1 MFGKRATFFPPSVQG
16 ALRKSIFLG
25 SSLFLGVSAG
35 LFGFASSAAAI
46 ETIIFRYNATEVTI
60 TLDELERFAAGAD
73 IQKLTELL
81 QDRVTETQNAAGS
94 TVQLVRDALVQQIR
108 ISDSFRADVTSFLD
122 GSTGE
127 FLLMQLERVLSGAT
141 PGARGDLDDL
151 QKSVEASI
159 DDDGYISALEVA
171 KRYPQQTVRINASG
185 LTGTVNDVALFL
197 EKIEPVLQSLRSVL
211 EDLICDCN
219 NAEANGLPADARAAN
234 CQVPESLVQESSE
247 PQAHKQ
253 PQAIVEPEIDA
264 EIRNLSLQ
272 QEANTPAQP

>member
-1 MFGKRATFFPPSVQG
+1 MFGKRAASFHPSIQG
-16 ALRKSIFLG
+16 TLRKSIFLG
-25 SSLFLGVSAG
+25 SSLFLGVGAG

-60 TLDELERFAAGAD
+60 TLDELERFSAGAD

-81 QDRVTETQNAAGS
+81 QDRATETQNVAGS

-108 ISDSFRADVTSFLD
+108 ISDSFRADVTNFLE

-151 QKSVEASI
+151 RKSVEASI

-171 KRYPQQTVRINASG
+171 TRYPQNTVRINASG

-197 EKIEPVLQSLRSVL
+197 EKIEPVLQSLRGVL
-211 EDLICDCN
+211 EDLICDCEKT
-219 NAEANGLPADARAAN
+219 EANGVPADARAAN
-234 CQVPESLVQESSE
+234 CQAPESLVRESSD
-247 PQAHKQ
+247 PQVHEQ
-253 PQAIVEPEIDA
+253 PQASADPEIEA
-264 EIRNLSLQ
+264 EVQNLSLKQ
-272 QEANTPAQP
+272 GANAPAQP